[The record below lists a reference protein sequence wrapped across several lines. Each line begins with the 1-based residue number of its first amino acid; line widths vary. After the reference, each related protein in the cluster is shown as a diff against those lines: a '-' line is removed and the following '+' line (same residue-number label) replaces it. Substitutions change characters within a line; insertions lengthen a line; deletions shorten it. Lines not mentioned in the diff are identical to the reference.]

1 MGRGNPL
8 HPHLHTCGSDYTL
21 RPTWFQGNQRMF
33 ENLIQFDPEV
43 EDTSSADF
51 ARLSKTEPVE
61 HLDAQIE
68 TADWLKAL
76 GAAGDEVANEL
87 EAQAAR
93 NAFSKYVTA
102 QPAEEQHAA
111 LAEIKTPAAVQHLV
125 GMLTAY
131 DWEFVNQA
139 KELRGYTV
147 AKILEETNHPTA
159 SVRLK
164 ALALLGK
171 VTEVGLFTEKIEVKK
186 TELSDTELESRIRE
200 KLNKLAKIVDITD
213 ISDAHIKELDQ
224 IECQTIDT
232 QGESGESSIA
242 P

>member
-1 MGRGNPL
+1 MKAVTR
-8 HPHLHTCGSDYTL
+8 LHTCRNDYTL

-33 ENLIQFDPEV
+33 EELINFTPDV
-43 EDTSSADF
+43 EPDSTEMTALKKADSAQI
-51 ARLSKTEPVE
+51 V
-61 HLDAQIE
+61 DAQVE
-68 TADWLKAL
+68 TSDWLKSL
-76 GAAGDEVANEL
+76 GAAGDEVTTEL
-87 EAQAAR
+87 EANAAR
-93 NAFSKYVTA
+93 KAFTNLVTA
-102 QPAEEQHAA
+102 QPEEKTHAA
-111 LAEIKTPAAVQHLV
+111 LAEVKTPAAVQHLV

-131 DWEFVNQA
+131 DWEFINQA

-171 VTEVGLFTEKIEVKK
+171 VTEIGLFTEKIEVKK
-186 TELSDTELESRIRE
+186 QELSDAEIDARIKE

-213 ISDAHIKELDQ
+213 ITDVKEVTE
-224 IECQTIDT
+224 IECQSIDT
-232 QGESGESSIA
+232 RGEDGEGADETSTD